1 MFLFSTC
8 MLFSINQT
16 SVDAFSE
23 QIIQKGATGNDVV
36 ELQARLQYNGY
47 YHASIDGVYGWS
59 TYWAVKNFQ
68 QEFGL
73 DDVDGLVG
81 PKTKEMLNKSTKF
94 YKDWV
99 HQQINSGKR
108 FTHYGGMELKYQVEP
123 SPATIEKA
131 KTGATNQWQKQKTQ
145 YQKPEAA
152 PQKGTGKPAPEQQP
166 APGQE
171 PPAPEQQPAPE
182 QEQPAPQQ
190 EQPAPEQEQAPA
202 PQEEQAPEDQPAE
215 EEGEAQSATNMP
227 GGFSDNDI
235 QLMANA
241 VYGEARGEPYEGQI
255 AVAAVILNRIN
266 SPTFP
271 NTVSGVIFEPLAFT
285 AVADGQI
292 WLTPNDTA
300 KRAVVDAIN
309 GMDPSE
315 GATYYFNPDTATSG
329 WIWGRPQI
337 KRIGKHIFCD

>member
-1 MFLFSTC
+1 